1 MLFSESPSLVPRRD
15 VLKAGFNCLLAGA
28 LSGPGVL
35 SAQSGPPTG
44 PATARVTVFGNQ
56 LGPRIDP
63 RFFGVGLMYW
73 TEDDERLADGHIAA
87 ELKALKCR
95 LLRFPGG
102 TESDDY
108 LWNTHRLADKR
119 RWPWKDGP
127 GTMDTDEFIALCRKV
142 GADPLICVNTE
153 IAAFESLEAGAKL
166 AADWVRYCNI
176 EKKYGVVFWEIGNE
190 PYYHTRFTP
199 AEYGRLFLAYA
210 KAMKAVDPTIKLAA
224 VGEWNVRFQG
234 MKERIPE
241 PLREEAMRLEYA
253 NEIGTKPRVDLD
265 PMQTR
270 KDGDRWWATVLE
282 AAGSEIDLASFH
294 FYFAPDYELPKM
306 SESIAKIQELCRE
319 KVPGKT
325 IPLISTEWSMGD
337 WVQTFG
343 LQRALAVAEAAGK
356 MIQAGVMM
364 STYWPLSCKGDHER
378 KSLLDSWTRK
388 RTANYQVLELMAN
401 TIGERCIGSADVDSG
416 VYSLA
421 TQSANGR
428 GITLYLINRTD
439 RRHAALDVGLPGL
452 RSGSFGAKLLSAND
466 PKTNDTTLV
475 TIPCEATAGG
485 CRLELPAWSMAVV
498 RCSIE
503 KLP

>member
-1 MLFSESPSLVPRRD
+1 MLFPENSSPVPRRE
-15 VLKAGFNCLLAGA
+15 VLKAGINCLLAGA
-28 LSGPGVL
+28 ISGPAVL
-35 SAQSGPPTG
+35 AGQSIA
-44 PATARVTVFGNQ
+44 PAKPADSCVTVFADP

-73 TEDDERLADGHIAA
+73 TEDDARLADGHIAA
-87 ELKALKCR
+87 ELKEMKCR

-224 VGEWNVRFQG
+224 VGEWNVRFEG

-253 NEIGTKPRVDLD
+253 NEIGANPRVDLD

-270 KDGDRWWATVLE
+270 KDGARWWPTVLE
-282 AAGSEIDLASFH
+282 TAGREIDLASFH

-306 SESIAKIQELCRE
+306 AESIAKIQELCRE

-325 IPLISTEWSMGD
+325 IPLICTEWSMGD

-343 LQRALAVAEAAGK
+343 LQRALAVAEAAAK

-388 RTANYQVLELMAN
+388 RTANYQVLSLMAN
-401 TIGERCIGSADVDSG
+401 TIGANCLGSANGDTG

-421 TQSANGR
+421 TRSADGR
-428 GITLYLINRTD
+428 GITLYLINRTGRNHD
-439 RRHAALDVGLPGL
+439 ALQVAFQGL
-452 RSGSFGAKLLSAND
+452 RPGSFGAKLLSASD
-466 PKTNDTTLV
+466 PKTNATTLV
-475 TIPCEATAGG
+475 TIACTSNAEG
-485 CRLELPAWSMAVV
+485 CILKLPAWSMAVV
-498 RCSIE
+498 RGSI
-503 KLP
+503 